1 MPNYLDSDISNGTG
15 EKPEISNSEN
25 NDQENNTTMLI
36 QKPQTKHIKWSPE
49 NELIMVEWCDIAQC
63 YKWLHTRCHKK
74 LAALHAWFTIPAIA
88 LSTISGTASFAQTS
102 LPLDAQVYA
111 PMAIGTINI
120 LIGISTTI
128 QQYLK
133 ISELNE
139 LHRVSGLLWDKFS
152 RNIRIELAKD
162 PDERMDAGHFLKICR
177 QEFDRLM
184 ETSPSIDQSV
194 ITEFNQTFRGR
205 ETEEQKEEFMKLQQ
219 RRFEELRKPDICDII
234 ISSNESRHKWYKDPE
249 RLRRMNSEQNNSIE
263 LNANPDIPD
272 VENPDPS
279 GKEPENIVIS
289 SISDPLTQMLS
300 ASGFKGIKIQNGRG
314 DAEEGGGR
322 DVVPPNEYEKDRKKQ
337 DRMSKFRQGTLALA
351 AKIKSQN
358 AMIDKYIRTFEDSM
372 GRKPNANEIE
382 LNMRDKIDADILA
395 KYVREMPDAPP
406 EVPPEVPA
414 DVPAEVPAEV
424 PLEVPT
430 DVPPEVPTEVP
441 AEVPAEVPLE
451 VLVSVPPVLDVSGG
465 EQFISA
471 AETTETENDFV
482 RTHQPVDV

>member
-1 MPNYLDSDISNGTG
+1 MTYYSEGTG
-15 EKPEISNSEN
+15 DVPGADKREVANSEN
-25 NDQENNTTMLI
+25 NDHDNSANMVI
-36 QKPQTKHIKWSPE
+36 QKPNTKHIKWSPE

-102 LPLDAQVYA
+102 LPLDAQPYA

-194 ITEFNQTFRGR
+194 IAEFNRTFRGR
-205 ETEEQKEEFMKLQQ
+205 ETEEQKEEFMRLQQ

-234 ISSNESRHKWYKDPE
+234 ISSNESRHTWYKDPE
-249 RLRRMNSEQNNSIE
+249 RIRRMNSEAVLDLGPEI
-263 LNANPDIPD
+263 ADI
-272 VENPDPS
+272 ENPEPS
-279 GKEPENIVIS
+279 AKEPV
-289 SISDPLTQMLS
+289 TM
-300 ASGFKGIKIQNGRG
+300 
-314 DAEEGGGR
+314 
-322 DVVPPNEYEKDRKKQ
+322 VVPAVQNFVDILKAQKEEEDAKRKKQ
-337 DRMSKFRQGTLALA
+337 ERMARLRQGAMELA

-358 AMIDKYIRTFEDSM
+358 ALIGEYIGAFEESV
-372 GRKPNANEIE
+372 GRKPIAEEIE
-382 LNMRDKIDADILA
+382 LNMREIVEPDILA
-395 KYVREMPDAPP
+395 KFLREWQGSSGKD
-406 EVPPEVPA
+406 
-414 DVPAEVPAEV
+414 
-424 PLEVPT
+424 
-430 DVPPEVPTEVP
+430 
-441 AEVPAEVPLE
+441 
-451 VLVSVPPVLDVSGG
+451 SSGG
-465 EQFISA
+465 TVDI
-471 AETTETENDFV
+471 ETTGEAMV
-482 RTHQPVDV
+482 

>member
-1 MPNYLDSDISNGTG
+1 MTYYSEGTG
-15 EKPEISNSEN
+15 DNPGADKHEGANSEN
-25 NDQENNTTMLI
+25 NDHENSANMVI
-36 QKPQTKHIKWSPE
+36 QKPNTKHIKWSPE

-102 LPLDAQVYA
+102 LPLDAQPYA

-194 ITEFNQTFRGR
+194 IAEFNKTFRGR

-234 ISSNESRHKWYKDPE
+234 ISSNESRHTWYKDPE
-249 RLRRMNSEQNNSIE
+249 RIRRMNSEAV
-263 LNANPDIPD
+263 LDLGPDIAD
-272 VENPDPS
+272 VENPEPS
-279 GKEPENIVIS
+279 AKEPIM
-289 SISDPLTQMLS
+289 TTTM
-300 ASGFKGIKIQNGRG
+300 
-314 DAEEGGGR
+314 
-322 DVVPPNEYEKDRKKQ
+322 VVPAVQNFVDILKAQKEEEDAKRKKQ
-337 DRMSKFRQGTLALA
+337 ERMARLRQGAVELA

-358 AMIDKYIRTFEDSM
+358 ALIGEYIGAFEESV
-372 GRKPNANEIE
+372 GRKPIAEEIE
-382 LNMRDKIDADILA
+382 LNMREIVDADILA
-395 KYVREMPDAPP
+395 KFLRDWRVRVCSTGANEKSSFVGGRESEHIWQA
-406 EVPPEVPA
+406 
-414 DVPAEVPAEV
+414 
-424 PLEVPT
+424 
-430 DVPPEVPTEVP
+430 
-441 AEVPAEVPLE
+441 
-451 VLVSVPPVLDVSGG
+451 SGG
-465 EQFISA
+465 GGGGEVESPGGTIE
-471 AETTETENDFV
+471 AETTGEAMV
-482 RTHQPVDV
+482 

>member
-1 MPNYLDSDISNGTG
+1 MTYYSDGAG
-15 EKPEISNSEN
+15 EGGSADKREVANSEN
-25 NDQENNTTMLI
+25 NDQENSANVVI
-36 QKPQTKHIKWSPE
+36 QKPNTKHIKWSPE

-102 LPLDAQVYA
+102 LPLDAQPYA

-194 ITEFNQTFRGR
+194 IAEFNRTFRGR

-234 ISSNESRHKWYKDPE
+234 ISSNESRHTWYKDPE
-249 RLRRMNSEQNNSIE
+249 RVRRMNSEAA
-263 LNANPDIPD
+263 LDLGPDIVD

-279 GKEPENIVIS
+279 TKEPIM
-289 SISDPLTQMLS
+289 TTTM
-300 ASGFKGIKIQNGRG
+300 
-314 DAEEGGGR
+314 
-322 DVVPPNEYEKDRKKQ
+322 VVPAVQNFVDVLKAQKEEEEAKRKKQ
-337 DRMSKFRQGTLALA
+337 ERMAKLRQGALDLA

-358 AMIDKYIRTFEDSM
+358 SLILEYIGAFEESV
-372 GRKPNANEIE
+372 GRKPIADEIE
-382 LNMRDKIDADILA
+382 LNMREIVDPDILA
-395 KYVREMPDAPP
+395 KFVKEWPSS
-406 EVPPEVPA
+406 
-414 DVPAEVPAEV
+414 
-424 PLEVPT
+424 
-430 DVPPEVPTEVP
+430 
-441 AEVPAEVPLE
+441 
-451 VLVSVPPVLDVSGG
+451 VSESINNDMNTNLNVNIVG
-465 EQFISA
+465 E
-471 AETTETENDFV
+471 NMV
-482 RTHQPVDV
+482 

>member
-1 MPNYLDSDISNGTG
+1 MTYYSDGAAEDSHIQTD
-15 EKPEISNSEN
+15 KKYANSET
-25 NDQENNTTMLI
+25 NDRENSTNLLI
-36 QKPQTKHIKWSPE
+36 AKPNTKHIKWSSE
-49 NELIMVEWCDIAQC
+49 NEMIMVEWCDIAQC

-102 LPLDAQVYA
+102 LPLDSQQYA

-194 ITEFNQTFRGR
+194 INEFNKTFRGR

-234 ISSNESRHKWYKDPE
+234 ISSNESRHTWYKDPE
-249 RLRRMNSEQNNSIE
+249 RVRRMNSEAI
-263 LNANPDIPD
+263 LDDGPDIAD
-272 VENPDPS
+272 VENPEPS
-279 GKEPENIVIS
+279 TKDETPQPS
-289 SISDPLTQMLS
+289 TL
-300 ASGFKGIKIQNGRG
+300 
-314 DAEEGGGR
+314 
-322 DVVPPNEYEKDRKKQ
+322 VVPAVQKFVDVLKAQKEEEEQRKKQ
-337 DRMSKFRQGTLALA
+337 ERAALLRKGALELA
-351 AKIKSQN
+351 AKIRTQN
-358 AMIDKYIRTFEDSM
+358 KLIQEYILAFEESV
-372 GRKPNANEIE
+372 GRKPIAEEIE
-382 LNMRDKIDADILA
+382 LNMRENIDTDILD
-395 KYVREMPDAPP
+395 KFLREWRQNG
-406 EVPPEVPA
+406 EG
-414 DVPAEVPAEV
+414 
-424 PLEVPT
+424 T
-430 DVPPEVPTEVP
+430 
-441 AEVPAEVPLE
+441 
-451 VLVSVPPVLDVSGG
+451 SRSDVSG
-465 EQFISA
+465 EA
-471 AETTETENDFV
+471 MV
-482 RTHQPVDV
+482 